1 MVEIFRN
8 YGYNMVRCM
17 TSKYPLQPSM
27 KRSCL
32 RGKENY
38 IFSKRLSVEGLSHRF
53 EKRIGSGSLK
63 PSTNRMLNRIK
74 CIYMFIRNKGTV
86 TTQELVEE
94 FGITPRTI
102 QRDLNVLAY
111 NDLVIS
117 PSRGKWTTT
126 QKKVKMSS

>member
-1 MVEIFRN
+1 M
-8 YGYNMVRCM
+8 
-17 TSKYPLQPSM
+17 
-27 KRSCL
+27 
-32 RGKENY
+32 
-38 IFSKRLSVEGLSHRF
+38 
-53 EKRIGSGSLK
+53 K

-74 CIYMFIRNKGTV
+74 SVYMFIKENGTV
-86 TTQELVEE
+86 STQDIVDE

-126 QKKVKMSS
+126 HKKVRMTS